1 MPLVGAART
10 GVSRSRRRAG
20 GSSSLS
26 STLPISRCAPS
37 TGRSRVQQKR
47 QLDTQGIDSF
57 TTAAATT
64 VLRSGGRKEAGLLN
78 HVELRPGRGGN
89 EGWEVTP
96 QLGVGTSAATLGR
109 GGSTIATIKKTSRTC
124 ASLQGNSRNRPSCRG
139 CSCFRRSPRP
149 PLGSP

>member
-47 QLDTQGIDSF
+47 QPDTQGIDS
-57 TTAAATT
+57 T
-64 VLRSGGRKEAGLLN
+64 LIHN
-78 HVELRPGRGGN
+78 HHGRGN
-89 EGWEVTP
+89 NCAKVWR
-96 QLGVGTSAATLGR
+96 QKR
-109 GGSTIATIKKTSRTC
+109 SRSFEPC
-124 ASLQGNSRNRPSCRG
+124 
-139 CSCFRRSPRP
+139 
-149 PLGSP
+149 